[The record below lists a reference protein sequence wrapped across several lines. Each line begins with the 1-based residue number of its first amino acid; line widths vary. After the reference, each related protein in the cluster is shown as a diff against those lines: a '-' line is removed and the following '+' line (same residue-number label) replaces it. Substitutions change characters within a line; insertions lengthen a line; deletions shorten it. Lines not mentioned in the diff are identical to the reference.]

1 MIWNLFEYA
10 ATFIEYFI
18 YADFMV
24 RFLEPNKKNNV
35 KWCYLLIFILD
46 STITLTFNHFMNYE
60 GVLCVLRIGIN
71 FTIALF
77 MLNGTLFEK
86 IFTSLILDIL
96 ALLISFMSLKTLGWV
111 SEKTIE
117 EMIEYRGLIR
127 ILNLFITKALLFAAT
142 RLLLKLKSSKR
153 YSLSLSEWGAI
164 GIIFVIT
171 MAVGLEIFQVDLNA
185 GISSE
190 SPISVGI
197 GFGLISI
204 NVLMYILMRRMS
216 EKNIENKELVI
227 DKMQNE
233 IYKTQFEESEKK
245 YIEIKKIQHDM
256 ENHLQCISMLI
267 SEKQYNQANNYIFDI
282 INHRLD
288 FCFTKVNTGN
298 RVVDVISNMKLMQ
311 CKNENINTI
320 VNTGHIETAVDDVDM
335 CSLLGNIFDNAIE
348 ACRKVKEAS
357 EIFVDIHQRKG
368 YINIIIK
375 NTIQSPV
382 LKDNPEL
389 RTTKRQKDIHGYG
402 IKAVKDIV
410 ERHNGMMELFEQ
422 NQLFIV
428 DIWIPSNDFE

>member
-1 MIWNLFEYA
+1 MIWTLFEYA
-10 ATFIEYFI
+10 ATLIEYLI
-18 YADFMV
+18 CADFMI
-24 RFLEPNKKNNV
+24 RFLEPNKKNNA

-60 GVLCVLRIGIN
+60 GALCVLRIGMN
-71 FTIALF
+71 FIVALF

-86 IFTSLILDIL
+86 IFTPLILDIL

-111 SEKTIE
+111 SDKTIE

-142 RLLLKLKSSKR
+142 RLLLKLKSRRR

-164 GIIFVIT
+164 GIIFVIS
-171 MAVGLEIFQVDLNA
+171 MAVGLEIFQVDLSA

-190 SPISVGI
+190 SPISVCI

-216 EKNIENKELVI
+216 EKNIENTELVI

-245 YIEIKKIQHDM
+245 YNEIRTIQHDM

-267 SEKQYNQANNYIFDI
+267 SEKQYDRANNYIFDI
-282 INHRLD
+282 IKQRLD
-288 FCFTKVNTGN
+288 FCFSKVNTGN
-298 RVVDVISNMKLMQ
+298 RVIDVISNMKLMQ

-320 VNTGHIETAVDDVDM
+320 VNTGHIETSIDDVDM

-348 ACRKVKEAS
+348 ACRKVDEAS
-357 EIFVDIHQRKG
+357 EIYVDIHQRKG
-368 YINIIIK
+368 YINIIVK
-375 NTIQSPV
+375 NTIQSPI

-389 RTTKRQKDIHGYG
+389 RTTKR
-402 IKAVKDIV
+402 
-410 ERHNGMMELFEQ
+410 
-422 NQLFIV
+422 
-428 DIWIPSNDFE
+428 